1 MRTFIIVVILQ
12 LISFESQADPRDARL
27 ERLAKVGSWFYH
39 IGFELEED
47 KFEQMA
53 KSPYDLLVIEP
64 IFTEAENRDFPIK
77 QAIQTMKAGRPD
89 RLILA
94 YIDIGEAEEW
104 RYYWQ
109 EGWKI
114 GAPEWIVADDP
125 DGWEGNFPVAYWHPD
140 WQDIWTGDN
149 GQIEQLIE
157 AGFDGVYLD
166 WIEAYSDDNVIHAA
180 QDDDVDP
187 REEMIDF
194 VEEIAD
200 AGRDIS
206 PEFIVIAQNAA
217 ELADGYRY
225 SRIIDALAQEQVW
238 YDGGADNEPKGDC
251 PLPATQDDIESDAYV
266 DSLSDLCRTQHDD
279 HPDSTLHV
287 SSAGYIYDLKVAQ
300 AQGLRVF
307 TVDYA
312 VEAQNIDRA
321 RAKSLELGFLPF
333 VGERELDG
341 FWLPK

>member
-1 MRTFIIVVILQ
+1 MRTLIIVILLQ
-12 LISFESQADPRDARL
+12 CLSFGACADSRDARH
-27 ERLAKVGSWFYH
+27 ERLAKVTSWFYH
-39 IGFELEED
+39 IGFDLED
-47 KFEQMA
+47 AKFDQMA

-64 IFTEAENRDFPIK
+64 IFTEAENRDFPINQVIK
-77 QAIQTMKAGRPD
+77 TLKSQHPD

-109 EGWKI
+109 QGWKI
-114 GAPEWIVADDP
+114 GSPEWIVADDP
-125 DGWEGNFPVAYWHPD
+125 DGWDGNFPVAYWHPD
-140 WQDIWTGDN
+140 WQDIWTAEN
-149 GQIEQLIE
+149 GQIAQLID

-166 WIEAYSDDNVIHAA
+166 WIEAYSDDNVVHAA

-194 VEEIAD
+194 VEGIAE
-200 AGRDIS
+200 AGRDIT
-206 PEFIVIAQNAA
+206 PEFIVVAQNAA
-217 ELADGYRY
+217 ELTDSYRY
-225 SRIIDALAQEQVW
+225 SQIIDALAQEQVW

-251 PLPATQDDIESDAYV
+251 PLPATDDDIESDAYV

-279 HPDSTLHV
+279 YPDSTLHV
-287 SSAGYIYDLKVAQ
+287 SSAEYIYYLKVAQ

-312 VEAQNIDRA
+312 VQAQNITRA
-321 RAKSLELGFLPF
+321 RRNALELGFTPF
-333 VGERELDG
+333 VGERALDG